1 MVPHTVPHFDLK
13 TVVSGPTWKTL
24 TVRSVGVIRCG
35 NPNDTATSVD
45 HPTPRGMSA
54 TAIAKKR
61 SVGQVSGCH
70 IPADTAYTKVQ
81 R

>member
-1 MVPHTVPHFDLK
+1 M
-13 TVVSGPTWKTL
+13 
-24 TVRSVGVIRCG
+24 RCG
-35 NPNDTATSVD
+35 TPNDTATSVD